1 MAQDFSSASKVL
13 IMIQKSV
20 DADHD
25 MREKS
30 VMAKR
35 IIAITDAIWD
45 ERATKK
51 MANRF
56 RGNFDLLS
64 PMVDGISGEISKA
77 DFTMRVSPSGGSAS
91 MDTAKTIEGL
101 IRNIRNISSAE
112 DSFSEVGRSNVIC
125 GFDCVEV
132 LQEYVDGD
140 SFDQD
145 LMIDRVPNALDSVW
159 FDTSSVK
166 RDRSDANWS
175 IKKVAMTLDDYNDKY
190 PEGSGQS
197 IGGDSHNGGDKSNK
211 DTVTVGRL
219 YYRKAVKITLV
230 VMSDGKVYQEDDNL
244 IKVKDELAAKETPI
258 TIAVENGKEM
268 RRVRD
273 SWKVFSRMIDG
284 SDWLDEEQ
292 ETVFYYQPLI
302 PVYGNYDIVDGQ
314 CIYYGAIDRLLD
326 HQRVLNYAMSRD
338 IEDGALSPS
347 PFIWMTPTMRGAND
361 YSGMNMDRD
370 AVREFDPDPEFKGMF
385 PQQVGGPQASQ
396 GLQTTIANMQQSFAA
411 SSNTFNAQ
419 QGNANPNQSG
429 IAGEQQ
435 IEQGNIGSIKWFK
448 AQEVMLCQVARVIM
462 TRALSLVYGSTQQRR
477 IVAEDGTGKMVMLNE
492 TVLDDETGEYIKLN
506 DLSVGEYGVVCE
518 AGAAFS
524 SAQKEA
530 VRAFE
535 TMAAA
540 YPEVAAGNM
549 DIWLKNKKEPG
560 FDLMAERERVKI
572 FNAGLIPET
581 QWTDEER
588 AQVQQ
593 QEQEAANQPPQEE
606 ALMVAARAEETKA
619 QVQGFEAETKRMVE
633 NAKAQNEAKSLEI
646 ALLTI
651 NLKQSEFDRA
661 SDDKFNVDAA
671 NIDQGQQALDLKE
684 EMEIISAQQNQ
695 QKLDAQDRKQE
706 HNEAMQQ
713 IAAQQ
718 KEINDAFANLKTMKE
733 AMGVDTIV
741 GPHSTKAY
749 IEQAAIVDEVQ
760 DDVDL
765 DIDRSNGEES

>member
-1 MAQDFSSASKVL
+1 MARDFSEISKVI
-13 IMIQKSV
+13 IMVEDAV

-30 VMAKR
+30 RMAKR

-45 ERATKK
+45 ERARRK
-51 MANRF
+51 MDGRF

-77 DFTMRVSPSGGSAS
+77 DFTMRVNPSGGSAS

-101 IRNIRNISSAE
+101 VRNIRNISSAE
-112 DSFSEVGRSNVIC
+112 ASFSEAGRSNVIC

-145 LMIDRVPNALDSVW
+145 LMIERVPNALDSVW
-159 FDTSSVK
+159 FDMSSVK

-175 IKKVAMTLDDYNDKY
+175 IKKTAMTLDDYKDTY
-190 PEGSGQS
+190 PDGSGQS
-197 IGGDSHNGGDKSNK
+197 IGDDSSSFDDRSNK

-230 VMSDGKVYQEDDNL
+230 MMTDGKVHQENDEF
-244 IKVKDELAAKETPI
+244 IQIKDELASRDVPV
-258 TIAVENGKEM
+258 TIAIENGKEM

-273 SWKVFSRMIDG
+273 SWQVFSRMLDG
-284 SDWLDEEQ
+284 SDWLEDEQ

-314 CIYYGAIDRLLD
+314 CVYYGAIDRLLD

-347 PFIWMTPTMRGAND
+347 PFFWMTDKMAAGND
-361 YSGMNMDRD
+361 YSAMNTDRD
-370 AVREFDPDPEFKGMF
+370 PVRIINHDSDMPGLM

-396 GLQTTIANMQQSFAA
+396 GLQTTIANMQQSFSA

-429 IAGEQQ
+429 VAGEQQ

-448 AQEVMLCQVARVIM
+448 AQEVMLCQVAKVIM
-462 TRALSLVYGSTQQRR
+462 TRALSIVYGSTQQRR
-477 IVAEDGTGKMVMLNE
+477 IIAEDGTGKMVMLNE
-492 TVLDDETGEYIKLN
+492 TVLDEDTGEYIVLN
-506 DLSVGEYGVVCE
+506 DLSVGEYGVTCE

-524 SAQKEA
+524 SSQKEA

-535 TMAAA
+535 AMTAVS
-540 YPEVAAGNM
+540 PEVAAGNM

-560 FDLMAERERVKI
+560 FDLMAERERAKI
-572 FNAGLIPET
+572 FNAGGIPES

-588 AQVQQ
+588 GLVEQ
-593 QEQEAANQPPQEE
+593 QEQEAADQEPQEDP
-606 ALMVAARAEETKA
+606 AVTQARALELTGQSDFMNA
-619 QVQGFEAETKRMVE
+619 QTWQRLVVAFH
-633 NAKAQNEAKSLEI
+633 AQAQPCL
-646 ALLTI
+646 ALT
-651 NLKQSEFDRA
+651 
-661 SDDKFNVDAA
+661 
-671 NIDQGQQALDLKE
+671 ALRQL
-684 EMEIISAQQNQ
+684 
-695 QKLDAQDRKQE
+695 
-706 HNEAMQQ
+706 
-713 IAAQQ
+713 
-718 KEINDAFANLKTMKE
+718 
-733 AMGVDTIV
+733 
-741 GPHSTKAY
+741 
-749 IEQAAIVDEVQ
+749 
-760 DDVDL
+760 
-765 DIDRSNGEES
+765 